1 MNYVPVL
8 LLKYRNT
15 RDASIREFKE
25 QGGEEREISIIEFC
39 PLEGANPPAKIL
51 LMGRDEMTAKKVW
64 GVIIIL
70 LGISSI
76 YNGVSVWYM
85 VDIVGP
91 EIQSMGLIASKYG
104 GAELLNANYYLNIL
118 EQQKIGSFIGILIG
132 IAMAIGG
139 TLLLRE
145 KRKPILVKL
154 VDDLDETYKE
164 WRF

>member
-1 MNYVPVL
+1 M
-8 LLKYRNT
+8 
-15 RDASIREFKE
+15 E
-25 QGGEEREISIIEFC
+25 
-39 PLEGANPPAKIL
+39 
-51 LMGRDEMTAKKVW
+51 RDEMTAKIVW

-104 GAELLNANYYLNIL
+104 GAEFLNANYYLNIL
-118 EQQKIGSFIGILIG
+118 EQQKIGGVIGILIG

-154 VDDLDETYKE
+154 ADDLDETYKE